1 MNGPENVVALTIGK
15 TNRAVTLTI
24 GKGGILF
31 PPDERRQPIDILF
44 T

>member
-24 GKGGILF
+24 GKAGILF